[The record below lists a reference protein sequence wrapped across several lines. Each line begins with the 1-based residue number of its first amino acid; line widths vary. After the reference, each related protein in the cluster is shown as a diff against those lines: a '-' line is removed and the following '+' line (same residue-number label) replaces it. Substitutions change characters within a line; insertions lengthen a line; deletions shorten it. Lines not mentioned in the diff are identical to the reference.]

1 MRVGVHVSIAGG
13 LLQAVERAARLG
25 CETMQIFSRSP
36 RGGKAAPIPGA
47 LAGAFDR
54 ARRAAGI
61 EPLAVHTPYVLN
73 LASPQ
78 PAMWAYSAALYA
90 EEYARAAALNAG
102 FLVTHVGSL
111 RGDGEAAGVGRVAEA
126 ISRALRCADGP
137 TMVLLENTAG
147 SGQGLGY
154 RFEQLAAI
162 RQAVAEPARVGICL
176 DTAHLFAAGFAIH
189 TADGVEETIAA
200 FDRIV
205 GLEHLRLLHVNDSK
219 APFASR
225 VDRHWHIGQGAIG
238 LEGFRRLLRH
248 PALAQVPCVLET
260 PKQTEA
266 DDRRNLAT
274 VRRLLRTGFIHPRG
288 RAGPSCQPRQARGAR
303 RTRRRVRERRAT
315 PRGAADRPSPWSTRG
330 LRRHRASCGVAPPR
344 STPGS
349 TPSSSLLAAG
359 PVAFATRLARMYET
373 GSRDGTRDVRL
384 RALVPA

>member
-36 RGGKAAPIPGA
+36 RGGKAAPIPGT

-90 EEYARAAALNAG
+90 EEYARAAALTAD

-111 RGDGEAAGVGRVAEA
+111 RGDDEAAGIGRVAEA

-147 SGQGLGY
+147 AGQGLGY

-162 RQAVAEPARVGICL
+162 RDAVADPARVGVCL
-176 DTAHLFAAGFAIH
+176 DTAHLFAAGYAIH
-189 TADGVEETIAA
+189 TAGGLQETLAA
-200 FDRIV
+200 CDRLV
-205 GLEHLRLLHVNDSK
+205 GLQHLRLVHLNDAK
-219 APFASR
+219 APFGSR
-225 VDRHWHIGQGAIG
+225 IDRHWHIGQGEIG
-238 LEGFRRLLRH
+238 RAGFSRFLRH

-266 DDRRNLAT
+266 DDRRNLTT
-274 VRRLLRTGFIHPRG
+274 VRRLLKDDARDTRPR
-288 RAGPSCQPRQARGAR
+288 
-303 RTRRRVRERRAT
+303 V
-315 PRGAADRPSPWSTRG
+315 
-330 LRRHRASCGVAPPR
+330 
-344 STPGS
+344 
-349 TPSSSLLAAG
+349 
-359 PVAFATRLARMYET
+359 
-373 GSRDGTRDVRL
+373 
-384 RALVPA
+384 LVPA

>member
-78 PAMWAYSAALYA
+78 PAMWTYSAALYA
-90 EEYARAAALNAG
+90 EEYARAAALTAD

-111 RGDGEAAGVGRVAEA
+111 RGDDEAAGIGRVAEA

-147 SGQGLGY
+147 AGQGLGY

-162 RQAVAEPARVGICL
+162 RDAVADPARVGVCL
-176 DTAHLFAAGFAIH
+176 DTAHLFAAGYAIH
-189 TADGVEETIAA
+189 TAGGLQETLAA
-200 FDRIV
+200 CDRIV
-205 GLEHLRLLHVNDSK
+205 GLQHLRLVHLNDAK
-219 APFASR
+219 APFGSR
-225 VDRHWHIGQGAIG
+225 IDRHWHIGQGEIG
-238 LEGFRRLLRH
+238 RAGFSRFLRH

-266 DDRRNLAT
+266 DDRRNLTT
-274 VRRLLRTGFIHPRG
+274 VRRLLKDDARDTRPR
-288 RAGPSCQPRQARGAR
+288 
-303 RTRRRVRERRAT
+303 V
-315 PRGAADRPSPWSTRG
+315 
-330 LRRHRASCGVAPPR
+330 
-344 STPGS
+344 
-349 TPSSSLLAAG
+349 
-359 PVAFATRLARMYET
+359 
-373 GSRDGTRDVRL
+373 
-384 RALVPA
+384 LVPA

>member
-90 EEYARAAALNAG
+90 EEYARAAALTAD

-111 RGDGEAAGVGRVAEA
+111 RGDDEAAGIGRVAEA

-147 SGQGLGY
+147 GLQ
-154 RFEQLAAI
+154 ETLAA
-162 RQAVAEPARVGICL
+162 C
-176 DTAHLFAAGFAIH
+176 
-189 TADGVEETIAA
+189 
-200 FDRIV
+200 DRLV
-205 GLEHLRLLHVNDSK
+205 GLQHLRLVHLNDAK
-219 APFASR
+219 APFGSR
-225 VDRHWHIGQGAIG
+225 IDRHWHIGQGEIG
-238 LEGFRRLLRH
+238 RAGFSRFLRH

-266 DDRRNLAT
+266 DDRRNLTT
-274 VRRLLRTGFIHPRG
+274 VRRLLKDDARDTRPR
-288 RAGPSCQPRQARGAR
+288 
-303 RTRRRVRERRAT
+303 V
-315 PRGAADRPSPWSTRG
+315 
-330 LRRHRASCGVAPPR
+330 
-344 STPGS
+344 
-349 TPSSSLLAAG
+349 
-359 PVAFATRLARMYET
+359 
-373 GSRDGTRDVRL
+373 
-384 RALVPA
+384 LVPA